1 MTRDHDC
8 GQLVSVLFDWQIG
21 EDESGF
27 RSRFGASGRAC
38 RCVERHGGENERLQ
52 GITIKRIFIVV
63 VAFFMTVS
71 KAWPYRVL

>member
-1 MTRDHDC
+1 MTRDINC
-8 GQLVSVLFDWQIG
+8 GHLVSVLFGWQIG

-27 RSRFGASGRAC
+27 RRRFGASGRAC
-38 RCVERHGGENERLQ
+38 RCVERHCGENDRLQ
-52 GITIKRIFIVV
+52 GIIIKRIFIVV